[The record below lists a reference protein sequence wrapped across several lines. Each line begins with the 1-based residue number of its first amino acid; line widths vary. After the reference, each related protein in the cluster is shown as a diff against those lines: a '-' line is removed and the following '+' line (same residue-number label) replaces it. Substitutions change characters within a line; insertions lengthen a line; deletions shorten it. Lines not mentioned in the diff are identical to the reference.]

1 MCVYLGL
8 SVYCDVGTKFC
19 IYNVDKMSFKRV
31 NNQGGVHEDKGS
43 ETGGGKH
50 DPIATAS
57 AAAIGE
63 CFSVRTIL
71 I

>member
-31 NNQGGVHEDKGS
+31 NN
-43 ETGGGKH
+43 
-50 DPIATAS
+50 
-57 AAAIGE
+57 
-63 CFSVRTIL
+63 
-71 I
+71 